1 MEGSAITASNAVRGK
16 LRFDTFSDFEAGLE
30 IGAGANI
37 LIRKDEIGTP
47 GKIRTYDLLLRRR
60 KDGLQSFHLLHSV
73 PLFFNIMGSLLSL
86 S

>member
-47 GKIRTYDLLLRRR
+47 GKIRTYDLLLRRH
-60 KDGLQSFHLLHSV
+60 GAYPNTMIIEQIFLQENS
-73 PLFFNIMGSLLSL
+73 I
-86 S
+86 

>member
-37 LIRKDEIGTP
+37 LIRKMKLVRPVRFELTTFCSGGMGRTLTP
-47 GKIRTYDLLLRRR
+47 
-60 KDGLQSFHLLHSV
+60 
-73 PLFFNIMGSLLSL
+73 
-86 S
+86 